1 MDTTAGVVG
10 RNYQEDVDLKEA
22 ITRFFQNYI
31 NFEGRSN
38 RGEFWKAWLV
48 CFIVSIITAAL
59 DAAIGLPVTNAI
71 WSLAVLVPSIAIGAR
86 RLHDINKSG
95 WWLLLSFIPLI
106 GAIILIVWFA
116 KKPDP
121 QPNRFG

>member
-48 CFIVSIITAAL
+48 CFIVSIITAVL

>member
-48 CFIVSIITAAL
+48 CFIVSIITAVL

-121 QPNRFG
+121 APNRFG